1 MSSLTT
7 LARPYARAA
16 FEVARESGAL
26 AEWAAGLEAAAVAVS
41 EPTMAA
47 YLGSP
52 QEEPGA
58 TVDMVLEA
66 LGRPGS
72 EPFERFLVA
81 MAEHERLPLLPR
93 VVELFGELRQEAEQ
107 RLEVR
112 VVSAAPLVGDQAER
126 MKAALTRRFERD
138 VSLDASVDPSLIG
151 GAVIYAG
158 DEVID
163 GSVLG
168 RLRRLAGSLA

>member
-1 MSSLTT
+1 
-7 LARPYARAA
+7 
-16 FEVARESGAL
+16 
-26 AEWAAGLEAAAVAVS
+26 
-41 EPTMAA
+41 
-47 YLGSP
+47 
-52 QEEPGA
+52 
-58 TVDMVLEA
+58 MVLEA